1 MDNPTYRN
9 MGDHTETVQVDF
21 NRERITYEELLAFFW
36 ASHRPTN
43 RSWKQQYLN
52 AVFFHDDRQRQQAL
66 ASKAALESRLGEPV
80 RTEVLPLR
88 SFTLAEDYHQKYIL
102 KREADL
108 MQDLSRAY
116 PRHQD
121 IVDSTAAARLN
132 GYVGGYGSPE
142 QLTREIETL
151 GLSPDGRRKVEM
163 LVQGK
168 GPFN

>member
-21 NRERITYEELLAFFW
+21 DRERISYEELLAFFW
-36 ASHRPTN
+36 ARHRPTS

-52 AVFFHDDRQRQQAL
+52 AVFYHDDQQRQKAL
-66 ASKAALESRLGEPV
+66 ASKTALEDGLGETV

-102 KREADL
+102 KRDADL
-108 MQDLSRAY
+108 MQELSRAY

-142 QLTREIETL
+142 QLAREIGTL
-151 GLSPDGRRKVEM
+151 GLGPAARKKVEQ
-163 LVQGK
+163 LVHRK
-168 GPFN
+168 NLLN